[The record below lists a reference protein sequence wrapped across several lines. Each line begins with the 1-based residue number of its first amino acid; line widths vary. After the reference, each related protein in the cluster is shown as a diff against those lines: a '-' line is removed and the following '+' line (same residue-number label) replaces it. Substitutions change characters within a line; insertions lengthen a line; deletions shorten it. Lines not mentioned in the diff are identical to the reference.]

1 VIATDKSCAL
11 VLLVAMTRTEALE
24 TTKIYSALG
33 LADGLVDTRPFRAPH
48 PTISPAALI
57 GGGSTPCLVL
67 HVA

>member
-1 VIATDKSCAL
+1 
-11 VLLVAMTRTEALE
+11 MTRAEALE

-33 LADGLVDTRPFRAPH
+33 LADDLVDTRPFRAPP

-57 GGGSTPCLVL
+57 GGGSIPCLVP